1 MFTLLLHGQWDS
13 DLVSDIHIMD
23 GVTEVVTGATLH
35 MVGVTQDIG
44 DQDGAIQDTDLITDT
59 ITTLIAMEEEV
70 LLLITEE
77 ETMDTTE
84 AIATETTAI
93 EAIIAT
99 ETLLTE
105 IIATETIL
113 QTEEVTPQTDKTTD
127 ILTLE
132 EVLQTEEHTILQA
145 QLLQTEEVMRKGK
158 AIAMTILTEDRP
170 IQIQQEATI
179 TAATTHQ
186 QEVTLLAHLVL

>member
-13 DLVSDIHIMD
+13 DLVSDILIMD

-44 DQDGAIQDTDLITDT
+44 DQDGATQDTDLITDT

-84 AIATETTAI
+84 AIATEITAI

-127 ILTLE
+127 ILILE

-145 QLLQTEEVMRKGK
+145 QLLQTEEVMRKDK

>member
-1 MFTLLLHGQWDS
+1 MFILTLHGQWDS
-13 DLVSDIHIMD
+13 DLVSDIHITDM
-23 GVTEVVTGATLH
+23 EEATGATLH
-35 MVGVTQDIG
+35 TVGVTQDIG
-44 DQDGAIQDTDLITDT
+44 DQDGATQDTDLITDT
-59 ITTLIAMEEEV
+59 ITTLITMEEEV

-77 ETMDTTE
+77 ETTVTTE
-84 AIATETTAI
+84 AIATEITAI

-99 ETLLTE
+99 EILL
-105 IIATETIL
+105 TETIL
-113 QTEEVTPQTDKTTD
+113 QTEEATTQIDKTTD

-145 QLLQTEEVMRKGK
+145 QLLQTEEVMRKDK
-158 AIAMTILTEDRP
+158 AIAMTILTEDQP

>member
-13 DLVSDIHIMD
+13 DLVSDILIMD
-23 GVTEVVTGATLH
+23 GVTEAAIGATLH
-35 MVGVTQDIG
+35 TVGVTQDIG
-44 DQDGAIQDTDLITDT
+44 DQDGVIQDTDLITDT
-59 ITTLIAMEEEV
+59 TTTLIAMEEEV

-145 QLLQTEEVMRKGK
+145 QLLQTEEVMRKDK

>member
-35 MVGVTQDIG
+35 TVGVTQDIG
-44 DQDGAIQDTDLITDT
+44 DQDGATQDTDLITDT
-59 ITTLIAMEEEV
+59 ITTLTAMEEEV

-105 IIATETIL
+105 IIATETIP

-145 QLLQTEEVMRKGK
+145 QLLQTEEVMRKDK

>member
-1 MFTLLLHGQWDS
+1 MFTPLLHGQWDS
-13 DLVSDIHIMD
+13 DLVSDILIMD
-23 GVTEVVTGATLH
+23 GVTEVVIGATLH

-44 DQDGAIQDTDLITDT
+44 DQDGATRDTDLITDT
-59 ITTLIAMEEEV
+59 TTTLIVMEEEV

-84 AIATETTAI
+84 AIATEITAI

-99 ETLLTE
+99 GTLLTE

-113 QTEEVTPQTDKTTD
+113 QTEEVTQQIDKTTD
-127 ILTLE
+127 ILILE
-132 EVLQTEEHTILQA
+132 EVLQAEEHTILQA
-145 QLLQTEEVMRKGK
+145 QLLQIEEVMRKDK
-158 AIAMTILTEDRP
+158 AIATTILTEDQLP
-170 IQIQQEATI
+170 QIQQEATI